1 MANPANNPLSG
12 HFRQPAIYLKLPSRG
27 RFYPDNTIDLPVTGE
42 IPVYPMTVRDEL
54 TMKTPDAL
62 MNGEGIINVIKSCCP
77 NIRDPWTM
85 PAVDLDPVFIA
96 IRLASYGKGMDIN
109 CTCAHCRVQDEYTVD
124 LTGVL
129 DGLETADYS
138 SPVTIDGLQF
148 HFRPQTYQDINQAGL
163 ITYEEQRLVDSVILN
178 ESLSQEEKTAQFN
191 ASFEKLRQMNID
203 SVVVSINSI
212 ETETG
217 VVVKDRAQIT
227 EFLDQC
233 SRQVYNQ
240 IKDHIQSLV
249 DTFKV
254 QPLKIVC
261 NSCQKEFENTLTFN
275 QSNFFE

>member
-27 RFYPDNTIDLPVTGE
+27 HFYPNNTIDLPVTGD

-54 TMKTPDAL
+54 IMKTPDAL
-62 MNGEGIINVIKSCCP
+62 MNGEGIINLIKSCCP
-77 NIRDPWTM
+77 SIRDPWRM

-109 CTCAHCRVQDEYTVD
+109 CTCAHCKVQDEYTVD
-124 LTGVL
+124 LTRVL

-138 SPVTIDGLQF
+138 SPVTIDRLQF

-178 ESLSQEEKTAQFN
+178 ETLTQEEKTAQFN

-203 SVVVSINSI
+203 SVVASIDSI

-249 DTFKV
+249 DIFKV